1 MKYLL
6 MLVMIGV
13 IMLVAQG
20 VCRQYRERY
29 VIYETLNEFFRQM
42 RLNLSFQKQKI
53 NQILSQTSLK
63 RTNKEIFTAYL
74 NYLEKGDILDLD
86 FVKILDD
93 SEREQLTNMLLS
105 LGKNDTSG
113 ELKQLDAYDI
123 YLRDKMDRTKLE
135 RDKYCPLITKLSEAS
150 KEIELSSSLFPF
162 LQAISSPLHNLNTP
176 LTAGSLL
183 TDDINKTLIP

>member
-1 MKYLL
+1 MIAILSVFIVGKINMKYLL

-53 NQILSQTSLK
+53 NQILNQATLK
-63 RTNKEIFTAYL
+63 RTNKDIYVAYL
-74 NYLEKGDILDLD
+74 NYLDNGRTLDLD
-86 FVKILDD
+86 FVKVLDD
-93 SEREQLTNMLLS
+93 AEREQLTSMLCS

-113 ELKQLDAYDI
+113 EIKQLDAYEI
-123 YLRDKMDRTKLE
+123 YLKDKMNITKIE
-135 RDKYCPLITKLSEAS
+135 RDKYCPLITKLS
-150 KEIELSSSLFPF
+150 LLF
-162 LQAISSPLHNLNTP
+162 AIGLAILFV
-176 LTAGSLL
+176 
-183 TDDINKTLIP
+183 